1 MRYTFSNG
9 LTKIAAAM
17 VLSCFVAG
25 GVAAMTGP
33 AGPAAAQSDAKSVNR
48 TLKGDRLP
56 FAARTHQ
63 HQGNSPSTQMAPA
76 SAKRAPLGCDPAFSP
91 VVEPAM
97 AHIFKRCMV

>member
-1 MRYTFSNG
+1 MRYTFSTG
-9 LTKIAAAM
+9 LKKIAAAT

-33 AGPAAAQSDAKSVNR
+33 AVTPSGAMSVNR

-56 FAARTHQ
+56 LAARTHR
-63 HQGNSPSTQMAPA
+63 HNVNSPSTQMAPA

-91 VVEPAM
+91 VVEPAK